1 MHRLLPFRQYDEKD
15 VINLFSLDV
24 SQGAGTDYINL
35 KAGKETFLNGGNW
48 SGAAVKVDLEN
59 ADLDANDPAL
69 GSDSYLGAIGEA
81 NQGPYAYTQGNP
93 YPTAPLKVQ
102 VAGAD
107 DAAATLGITLRS
119 TLAYDENTEK
129 LLYYNIKKDE
139 LQCVIP
145 GEVVPVVTKGIF
157 TFTDKAFADDP
168 DVGSTFSSSAS
179 GKFELSSENAL
190 GRVLAKGTHQSSPIY
205 LVQFDAT
212 LFTSSAAVPAS
223 TTTEA
228 AGA

>member
-15 VINLFSLDV
+15 VVNLFSLKLP
-24 SQGAGTDYINL
+24 SEAAGTDYINL
-35 KAGKETFLNGGNW
+35 KAGKETFLGGGNW
-48 SGAAVKVDLEN
+48 SGAAVKVDSGN

-93 YPTAPLKVQ
+93 YPTAPLKVE
-102 VAGAD
+102 VAGQAD
-107 DAAATLGITLRS
+107 LFSILGITLRA

-139 LQCVIP
+139 LQAVIP

-157 TFTDKAFADDP
+157 TFTAKSFTGDAP
-168 DVGSTFSSSAS
+168 DVGDGFVAGANGTFAGAQSRAAS
-179 GKFELSSENAL
+179 QI
-190 GRVLAKGTHQSSPIY
+190 GRVLAKGTHESNPIY
-205 LVQFDAT
+205 LVQFNAN
-212 LFTSSAAVPAS
+212 L
-223 TTTEA
+223 
-228 AGA
+228 